1 MKRFIVTATIIGL
14 SFMSCQQ
21 SPILEQPK
29 VLGAFELN
37 FDLETKTARL
47 ASQVQTRAVV
57 NPSQLS
63 VIAAG
68 PLQVITDTAR
78 NVDYISATFNISN
91 IGISI
96 QDLTF
101 IAYKK
106 TNNVGETAFRRSFG
120 GGLANN
126 ISDSYAESIQ
136 PVNTPISLNPFVTN
150 NSLADLQLFKESE
163 ISNLQA
169 ELQLSGTLSAT
180 EYLFPYGFVA
190 RRDNTS
196 RLISLSGKITVAL
209 KLPRL
214 NGVNNSNLLNSMSL
228 IAVSEPLG
236 VNRFR
241 VSESYEERHGTSSV
255 ATRASN
261 FGISAS
267 NIAYNSA
274 ATLSSGTSVNG
285 VRTAGSKTAVKRING
300 EKALTFGSNLY
311 DSARGV
317 ATDKD
322 GNVYITGETL
332 GTLDLAQ
339 PNPEMTGIT
348 SDLIV
353 AKYNSSGVKQW
364 TQQLG
369 TNRNESGEAIG
380 VDIDG
385 NVYVAGYTD
394 TDLDGIGGQD
404 HQGRRDVILVKYNS
418 SGVKQWMRQTGT
430 LQDDSAKDIT
440 FDSSGN
446 IYFMEVWGSALGGNG
461 ASAVIQKYSNTGS
474 HIWTR
479 VFNSSSSQFYGQS
492 IAFDPNGF
500 IYVVINTPQ
509 TIVGNPNSGMRDI
522 ILAKYNLDGAIQW
535 YQQFGT
541 ASLDLGYGVA
551 ADSNGNAYIT
561 GHSQG
566 DMDLTGPQTN
576 AGGSDVF
583 LTKFNSSGTR
593 QWTQQFGNSN
603 GNGTS
608 DIAIDASN
616 NLFVTGITNNLFEL
630 NTAGPDYGFLA
641 KYNSNGTKLWT
652 NVITPSTFYFAKLA
666 LDPNGHIYVSGTTT
680 EGFAGATSTLGNA
693 DLLLLRFDAL
703 QNIYN

>member
-1 MKRFIVTATIIGL
+1 
-14 SFMSCQQ
+14 
-21 SPILEQPK
+21 
-29 VLGAFELN
+29 
-37 FDLETKTARL
+37 
-47 ASQVQTRAVV
+47 
-57 NPSQLS
+57 
-63 VIAAG
+63 
-68 PLQVITDTAR
+68 
-78 NVDYISATFNISN
+78 
-91 IGISI
+91 
-96 QDLTF
+96 
-101 IAYKK
+101 
-106 TNNVGETAFRRSFG
+106 
-120 GGLANN
+120 
-126 ISDSYAESIQ
+126 
-136 PVNTPISLNPFVTN
+136 
-150 NSLADLQLFKESE
+150 
-163 ISNLQA
+163 
-169 ELQLSGTLSAT
+169 
-180 EYLFPYGFVA
+180 
-190 RRDNTS
+190 
-196 RLISLSGKITVAL
+196 
-209 KLPRL
+209 
-214 NGVNNSNLLNSMSL
+214 MSL

-241 VSESYEERHGTSSV
+241 VSESYEERHGTSS
-255 ATRASN
+255 ANTRADN
-261 FGISAS
+261 FGISRS
-267 NIAYNSA
+267 NIAFNSA
-274 ATLSSGTSVNG
+274 ATLSSGSSING

-300 EKALTFGSNLY
+300 EKALTLGSNLY

-322 GNVYITGETL
+322 GNVYMTGDTL
-332 GTLDLAQ
+332 GTLDIAQ

-369 TNRNESGEAIG
+369 TNRNEGGEAIG

-394 TDLDGIGGQD
+394 TDLDGTGGQD

-474 HIWTR
+474 HAWTR
-479 VFNSSSSQFYGQS
+479 VFNSSSSQFFGQS
-492 IAFDPNGF
+492 IAFDPTGF

-522 ILAKYNLDGAIQW
+522 ILAKYNLDGVIQW

-541 ASLDLGYGVA
+541 ASSDSASGVVV
-551 ADSNGNAYIT
+551 DSSGSAYIT
-561 GHSQG
+561 GGSLG

-616 NLFVTGITNNLFEL
+616 NLFITGITNNLFEL

-680 EGFAGATSTLGNA
+680 EGFAGTTSTLGNA